1 MTEAVIVS
9 AVRTPIGTSYKG
21 TLRET
26 LAEELATIVVRE
38 AIARSGLNGEDFG
51 DIILA
56 ESTAGGGDI
65 ARYAAVANGLT
76 HVPGQAVQRWCAG
89 SLTAIG
95 NAAAHIRSGMETAL
109 IAGGTH
115 SYSTSPTITS
125 KFKDGEE
132 RTGMRPSFPYYETEE
147 FGKATDDVIVNVGYN
162 IAKDRG
168 ITREEQ
174 DAWAFRSHQR
184 AIAAIDAG
192 QFNDEIVSVPVTLDG
207 QTFDF
212 SVDEHPRRGG
222 TLEKLASLKP
232 IRDLEGFSVTAGNSS
247 GVNDAASAL
256 AIVSDALAAERG
268 LTPLAKIRAW
278 GAVGVQPHLCGVGG
292 VDAIPHVL
300 KRAGLSVSDV
310 DLWEINE
317 AFASVPIAAVKEL
330 GIDPELV
337 NPWGSGCSLGH
348 PISASGGRMVAT
360 LAHELKRR
368 GGGIAVASMCAAGGQ
383 GGAVVIESV

>member
-21 TLRET
+21 TLREM
-26 LAEELATIVVRE
+26 LAEELATLVVGE
-38 AIARSGLNGEDFG
+38 AVKRSGLNPEDFG
-51 DIILA
+51 DVILA
-56 ESTAGGGDI
+56 ESTVGGGDI
-65 ARYAAVANGLT
+65 ARYAALANGMVG
-76 HVPGQAVQRWCAG
+76 VPGQAVQRWCAG
-89 SLTAIG
+89 SLTSIG
-95 NAAAHIRSGMETAL
+95 NAAAQIRSGMEQAI

-115 SYSTSPTITS
+115 SYSTSPQLIS
-125 KFKDGEE
+125 KLADGSEKQ
-132 RTGMRPSFPYYETEE
+132 GMRPSFPYYDTEE
-147 FGKATDDVIVNVGYN
+147 YGRATDDVIVNVGFN
-162 IAKDRG
+162 IAKERG

-192 QFNDEIVSVPVTLDG
+192 QFDDEIVAVQARLEGEVVS
-207 QTFDF
+207 FA
-212 SVDEHPRRGG
+212 VDEHPRRGG
-222 TLEKLASLKP
+222 SLEKLAGLKP
-232 IRDLEGFSVTAGNSS
+232 IREVEGFSVTAGNSS

-256 AIVSDALAAERG
+256 AIVSDELAAARG
-268 LTPLAKIRAW
+268 LTPLARIRAW

-292 VDAIPHVL
+292 VDAIPLVL

-330 GIDPELV
+330 GIDEELV

-348 PISASGGRMVAT
+348 PISASGGRMVTT

-383 GGAVVIESV
+383 GGAVVIEAV